1 MILDRLDRAP
11 RYAGLHPGFDEALGF
26 LRRADLRELPLG
38 KHPIDAKRVYA
49 TIARSQARR
58 REEAYLESH
67 RRYIDIHL
75 VLDGVDEMGWKGIG
89 DCRRLLKAYDAEED
103 CELFLD
109 PPDAWIA
116 VARDSFAVFFP
127 EDAHAPLVG
136 VGELL
141 KVVVKIAV

>member
-1 MILDRLDRAP
+1 MILDRLARAE
-11 RYAGLHPGFDEALGF
+11 RYARLHPGFDEALAF

-38 KHPIDAKRVYA
+38 KYPIDGERVYA

-58 REEAYLESH
+58 REDACLEAH

-75 VLDGVDEMGWKGIG
+75 VLEGVDEMGWKGLG
-89 DCRRLLKAYDAEED
+89 DCRQLLKAYDAELD
-103 CELFLD
+103 CELFSD
-109 PPDAWIA
+109 PPAAWIA
-116 VARDSFAVFFP
+116 VARDSFTVFFP
-127 EDAHAPLVG
+127 EDAHAPVVG